1 MVAGLWVESR
11 DDDHRRPV
19 KRRPNLRALLSCPVT
34 TLPVEWTGGIITP
47 RPIGLRED
55 DPVGGGDWKWEMLD
69 TTTFLAIIST
79 LFGTSFFVSLL
90 TLGAYLMTSAFGVY
104 P

>member
-1 MVAGLWVESR
+1 
-11 DDDHRRPV
+11 
-19 KRRPNLRALLSCPVT
+19 
-34 TLPVEWTGGIITP
+34 
-47 RPIGLRED
+47 
-55 DPVGGGDWKWEMLD
+55 MLD

-90 TLGAYLMTSAFGVY
+90 TLGACLMTSAFGVY